1 VKCPKCGA
9 SLFSDTWYPADTSCP
24 ICGLYIPA
32 TKDVALP
39 MDKKKMI
46 GTFKQTDSASKRVLL
61 RPCPVKGCSGTIR
74 IDSTQPMC
82 AKCKQKIAD
91 WKKTRQLTMP
101 PIIEMNGELIMR
113 KMVNVEVA
121 E

>member
-1 VKCPKCGA
+1 MKFDRKLMV
-9 SLFSDTWYPADTSCP
+9 
-24 ICGLYIPA
+24 
-32 TKDVALP
+32 
-39 MDKKKMI
+39 
-46 GTFKQTDSASKRVLL
+46 GTPVGTGHGRVLL
-61 RPCPVKGCSGTIR
+61 KPCPVKGCSGTIR

-82 AKCKQKIAD
+82 SKCKQKIAD